1 MKSMSRP
8 SNNYPA
14 ELRDRTVRMFAEVRP
29 DYASD
34 WKTAESIAEKLGI
47 RTAQTVLNW
56 VRKAQVDA
64 GQRPGTSTEDAA
76 EMRKLR
82 AENRELKRANEIL
95 KAASIF
101 FAASLDRPHT

>member
-1 MKSMSRP
+1 
-8 SNNYPA
+8 
-14 ELRDRTVRMFAEVRP
+14 
-29 DYASD
+29 
-34 WKTAESIAEKLGI
+34 
-47 RTAQTVLNW
+47 LNW

>member
-1 MKSMSRP
+1 MSRP

-14 ELRDRTVRMFAEVRP
+14 ELRDRTVRMFAEVRL

>member
-1 MKSMSRP
+1 MSRP

-29 DYASD
+29 NYSSD
-34 WKTAESIAEKLGI
+34 WKTAESVAEKLGI

-64 GQRPGTSTEDAA
+64 GQRPGTSTSTEDAA

-82 AENRELKRANEIL
+82 AENRELKRA
-95 KAASIF
+95 
-101 FAASLDRPHT
+101 RY